1 MKERVLLL
9 SIISVLLTLLYF
21 FQNHMSTPCAFIT
34 ILVFMSLYTAYMQ
47 IAFKHKI
54 RTAKKHPVPKNYN
67 YTPFVSIMIPAHNEA
82 DVIADTIDNIAQI
95 EYPNYE
101 IIVIDDRST
110 DNTPQLLE
118 KISLKHEKMK
128 FFTRTKNSFPG
139 KSAVLND
146 ALKIAK
152 GDAILVFDADAR
164 IKPDFL
170 RELIPAL
177 EPEKVGAVQ
186 ARKVISNRC
195 QNILTLCQ
203 DNEMALDTHFQVGRD
218 SVKGAV
224 ELRGNGEL
232 IKKEALEDVGGWNIY
247 TITDDLDLST
257 RLQIKGWDVRFCP
270 DVCVY
275 EEGVTSYIP
284 LLKQR
289 RRWIE
294 GSIRRYLEHF
304 SDVLTS
310 NDMSLRVSLDM
321 TAYITEFILPVW
333 VVSEVAIQAYRF
345 AKADSNWILS
355 SVALATLMCV
365 FFFIALFYSLR
376 KYLKLKPMENFL
388 QSVLT
393 AGYVVV
399 LWFPLAI
406 FIIFKIIFK
415 KNTLN
420 WGKTKH
426 GNCNIESEI
435 NTDNNIKQLVCPS
448 KFCDKPEGCEQ
459 NLRVVALKS
468 EQSCGSEELAQDCD
482 TGLDKI

>member
-1 MKERVLLL
+1 MKERILLL
-9 SIISVLLTLLYF
+9 SIISILIVLLYF
-21 FQNHMSTPCAFIT
+21 FQNHMNTPCAFIT
-34 ILVFMSLYTAYMQ
+34 ILVFMTLYTAYMQ
-47 IAFKHKI
+47 IAFKHRVRSARKNP
-54 RTAKKHPVPKNYN
+54 KQKNYN
-67 YTPFVSIMIPAHNEA
+67 YIPYVSIMIPAHNEA
-82 DVIADTIDNIAQI
+82 DVIADTIKNIQTI
-95 EYPNYE
+95 EYPSYE

-110 DNTPQLLE
+110 DNTAEILE
-118 KISLKHEKMK
+118 KICKNNEQIKY
-128 FFTRTKNSFPG
+128 FTRTTEAVPG

-170 RELIPAL
+170 KELVPAL
-177 EPEKVGAVQ
+177 EPDKVGAVQ
-186 ARKVISNRC
+186 ARKVIINRE
-195 QNILTLCQ
+195 QNWLTRFQ

-232 IKKEALEDVGGWNIY
+232 IKREALDDVNGWNIY

-270 DVCVY
+270 DICVY
-275 EEGVTSYIP
+275 EEGVPSYIP

-321 TAYITEFILPVW
+321 TAYITEFILPIW
-333 VVSEVAIQAYRF
+333 VVSEVAIQTYRF
-345 AKADSNWILS
+345 AKDDSNWILS
-355 SVALATLMCV
+355 SVALSLLMCV
-365 FFFIALFYSLR
+365 FFFVGLFYSLR
-376 KYLKLKPMENFL
+376 KYVKLKPIENII
-388 QSVLT
+388 QSIAT
-393 AGYVVV
+393 AIYVVG

-406 FIIFKIIFK
+406 FIIFKIIFQ
-415 KNTLN
+415 KNNLD

-426 GNCNIESEI
+426 GTTQ
-435 NTDNNIKQLVCPS
+435 NTIKRNKCTKKKELTKVY
-448 KFCDKPEGCEQ
+448 EGRE
-459 NLRVVALKS
+459 
-468 EQSCGSEELAQDCD
+468 
-482 TGLDKI
+482 

>member
-1 MKERVLLL
+1 MKERIVLLA
-9 SIISVLLTLLYF
+9 IISSLLILLYF
-21 FQNHMSTPCAFIT
+21 FQNHMNTPCAFMT
-34 ILVFMSLYTAYMQ
+34 ILIFMALYTAYMQ
-47 IAFKHKI
+47 IAFKHQVRKQ
-54 RTAKKHPVPKNYN
+54 RKHPVEKNYN
-67 YTPFVSIMIPAHNEA
+67 YKPFVSILIPAHNEA
-82 DVIADTIDNIAQI
+82 EVIENTVENISKI

-110 DNTPQLLE
+110 DNTAQILE
-118 KISLKHEKMK
+118 NICTKYKNLKY
-128 FFTRTKNSFPG
+128 FSRTKEAFAG

-164 IKPDFL
+164 VKPDFL
-170 RELIPAL
+170 KELIPAL
-177 EPEKVGAVQ
+177 EPEQVGAVQ
-186 ARKVISNRC
+186 ARKVIINRE
-195 QNILTLCQ
+195 QNFLTRCQ
-203 DNEMALDTHFQVGRD
+203 DNEMAVDTHFQVGRD

-232 IKKEALEDVGGWNIY
+232 IKRKALEDVGGWNIY

-275 EEGVTSYIP
+275 EEGVPSYIP

-310 NDMSLRVSLDM
+310 KDMSLRVSLDM

-333 VVSEVAIQAYRF
+333 MVSEILIQSYRF
-345 AKADSNWILS
+345 IKDDQNWILS
-355 SVALATLMCV
+355 SMALSTLMCG
-365 FFFIALFYSLR
+365 FFIVALFYSLR
-376 KYLKLKPMENFL
+376 KYVKLKPLDNL
-388 QSVLT
+388 CQSVTT
-393 AGYVVV
+393 AAYIVV

-406 FIIFKIIFK
+406 FIIFKIIFM
-415 KNTLN
+415 KNNLD

-426 GNCNIESEI
+426 GTAKIRQEIIPDKTRKKEAEQLINI
-435 NTDNNIKQLVCPS
+435 
-448 KFCDKPEGCEQ
+448 
-459 NLRVVALKS
+459 
-468 EQSCGSEELAQDCD
+468 
-482 TGLDKI
+482 